1 MMKTSIRIIFAAMGL
16 ILLTISPADAYTIRL
31 QWLPQTQFAGYY
43 MAAEKGFYKEAGAD
57 IEVKPADPQIKGFHD
72 ILFRKGDF
80 ETGWLAS
87 GIIMRA
93 NVPHKKLV
101 LIAQYFQR
109 PALMLVAKKS
119 SGIEDV
125 RDFRGKTLGVW
136 DGVFSV
142 VPRALVKK
150 HNIHGVKI
158 VSQGFT
164 VEPFLTGKIDIASA
178 MRYNEYKQ
186 ILDGLKNDPLIIFD
200 FAELGINLPEDGLYV
215 REDFLDE
222 NPAVC
227 RKVVEATL
235 KGWQYAFSHKDET
248 VALITE
254 IANKTEYKTTPETQ
268 RWMLDVVEELIDM
281 NQISLKKEDF
291 ERAADMLK
299 SLKMIRT
306 VPSYEEF
313 YRNPA
318 K

>member
-1 MMKTSIRIIFAAMGL
+1 
-16 ILLTISPADAYTIRL
+16 
-31 QWLPQTQFAGYY
+31 

-101 LIAQYFQR
+101 LIAQYFQK

-119 SGIEDV
+119 SGIGDV